1 MPATATVGYQNA
13 TDIVFDMATAVPAG
27 ATETFSIKVTR
38 AFKVVGIS
46 CIAEA
51 TAAGSSVEVRKGAT
65 VIVTGLAMVTA
76 NAVTGAATLVTTAL
90 DFAVGDTLNV
100 AVTSGAGVTAQGV
113 IIVRTEPLALGD
125 AALLTAV

>member
-1 MPATATVGYQNA
+1 MPATANIGYQNA
-13 TDIVFDMATAVPAG
+13 TDIVIDMASAVPA
-27 ATETFSIKVTR
+27 ATTETFAVTATR

-65 VIVTGLAMVTA
+65 VIVTGLAMITA
-76 NAVTGAATLVTTAL
+76 NAVTRAATLVTTAL

-113 IIVRTEPLALGD
+113 IIVLTEPLALGD
-125 AALLTAV
+125 AKVVTAT

>member
-1 MPATATVGYQNA
+1 MPATANIGYQNA
-13 TDIVFDMATAVPAG
+13 TDIVIDMASTVAAG
-27 ATETFSIKVTR
+27 ATETFSIVATR
-38 AFKVVGIS
+38 AFKVVGVS

-65 VIVTGLAMVTA
+65 VIITGLAMVTA
-76 NAVTGAATLVTTAL
+76 NAVTNAATLVATAL

-113 IIVRTEPLALGD
+113 IIVRTEPTPTGD
-125 AALLTAV
+125 SKVVTAV

>member
-1 MPATATVGYQNA
+1 MPATANVGYQNA
-13 TDIVFDMATAVPAG
+13 TDIVFDMVSAVPA
-27 ATETFSIKVTR
+27 ATTETFSIKATR
-38 AFKVVGIS
+38 ACKVVGIS

-76 NAVTGAATLVTTAL
+76 NAVTRAATLVTTAL

-125 AALLTAV
+125 AKVVTAT